1 MLDDTK
7 LRKKVLLR
15 LLGNPLTVFPFLL
28 GMSTMMATWAMNWR
42 PSLGFFAGLAGFLGS
57 AGAYVSQL
65 LINGDDITKQ
75 AAAELEQEEN
85 SARQKHLDDLD
96 QQLTHADNDT
106 RPEVCLRELRTL
118 LKAFEESEDDPLN
131 VNRASV
137 FEVQTMVRQLFDR
150 CVESLRQ
157 SDRLWQ
163 TAASLQTPGARK
175 PILSQREKIISEIQE
190 SIKHL
195 SQTLVAL
202 QTLDRGTDS
211 SAELTRLRG
220 ELDQSLTIART
231 VEERVNALVS
241 DSGANALKTLNNPT
255 RG

>member
-15 LLGNPLTVFPFLL
+15 LLGNPLTVAPFLL
-28 GMSTMMATWAMNWR
+28 GMTTMMTSWAMNWR
-42 PSLGFFAGLAGFLGS
+42 PSLGVFAGLAGVLAAGGS
-57 AGAYVSQL
+57 YLSQL
-65 LINGDDITKQ
+65 LINGDAITKQ
-75 AAAELEQEEN
+75 AAAELEQEDN
-85 SARQKHLDDLD
+85 AARQKLLDQLD
-96 QQLTHADNDT
+96 QQLTHADNDP
-106 RPEVCLRELRTL
+106 RPEVCLRELRAL
-118 LKAFEESEDDPLN
+118 LKAFEESEDDPAN
-131 VNRASV
+131 VTRASV

-163 TAASLQTPGARK
+163 TAAGLQTPGARK

-202 QTLDRGTDS
+202 QTLDRGADS
-211 SAELTRLRG
+211 NAELSRLRG

-241 DSGANALKTLNNPT
+241 DSGAEALKTVKQPN
-255 RG
+255 